1 MVKRYLM
8 GLMAF
13 VGVFVVSSCEPLINP
28 GKSGKLGTSGCIV
41 LDQGSSQQTLGIP
54 YAWRY
59 LEFTD
64 TAYGFVRYSN
74 SSSCLPAVDHYEYL
88 LYDLWRSEPKLGHDL
103 TAQIADYCSGS
114 MPYAVR
120 TGYSPEGSE
129 NGEWYI
135 PTTFELYQA
144 WKLASS
150 DPDRFGH
157 LMNITYSS
165 SEIHEGE
172 VACLTFWRDREPTL
186 SYRDP
191 STGPHAFLFFR
202 AY

>member
-1 MVKRYLM
+1 MVKRYLT
-8 GLMAF
+8 GLAAL
-13 VGVFVVSSCEPLINP
+13 VGVLVVSSCEPLINP

-41 LDQGSSQQTLGIP
+41 LDQGFSQQTLGIP
-54 YAWRY
+54 YPWRY

-64 TAYGFVRYSN
+64 TAFAFTRYSN
-74 SSSCLPAVDHYEYL
+74 SSSCLPEVEYSEYL
-88 LYDLWRSEPKLGHDL
+88 VFKQWRSEPKLGYDL
-103 TAQIADYCSGS
+103 TAQIADYCNGS
-114 MPYAVR
+114 IPYAVR

-129 NGEWYI
+129 NGEWHI
-135 PTTFELYQA
+135 PSTFELYQA

-165 SEIHEGE
+165 SELQEGQ

-186 SYRDP
+186 SYRNP